1 MSLLEGHYTE
11 GMICL
16 LKSIELS
23 YELGHRQIIASA
35 LGWFGFAIGLR
46 GEPDAVSASLQAAQ
60 LFGAAASLQDAIGFT
75 PWTLAIPAALE
86 AYQQIRARVDKQSW
100 KEASAA
106 GRALSEEQAI
116 ALAYRLSEISPKSGG
131 ARGPSHGHTSHPP
144 PPAFHPPSG

>member
-1 MSLLEGHYTE
+1 MSLLEGNYTE
-11 GMICL
+11 AIICL

-35 LGWFGFAIGLR
+35 LGSLGFAIGLC

-60 LFGAAASLQDAIGFT
+60 LFGAAASLQGAIGYT

-100 KEASAA
+100 KEASVA

-116 ALAYRLSEISPKSGG
+116 ALAYRLLALQGIRFKTRE
-131 ARGPSHGHTSHPP
+131 
-144 PPAFHPPSG
+144 